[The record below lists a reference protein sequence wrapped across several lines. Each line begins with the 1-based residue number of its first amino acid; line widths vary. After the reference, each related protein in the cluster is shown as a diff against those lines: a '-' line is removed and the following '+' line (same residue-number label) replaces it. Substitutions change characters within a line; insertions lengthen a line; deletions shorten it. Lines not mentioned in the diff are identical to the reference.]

1 MAGWRE
7 RLWSRPGARA
17 QQRGGIQSLAMTPD
31 GRHVITGGGDGL
43 LRIWR
48 PAPWKL
54 LGEIDTY
61 ANVVKSVAVTPDGV
75 RVVASG
81 HGTVGVWNLWTGE
94 PVTGPLDVH
103 RYLGEWGI
111 ALSVHA
117 ALTPDGRRIVTGGGE
132 GKVHVLSL
140 ESGIPAG
147 RSIQAHKLVAAVAVT
162 PDGRKIVSTGHEDGK
177 DGVLR
182 IWDLADGSPVGGP
195 VTAHRCFVQGLAI
208 TPDGTRAVSGGV
220 DGRLQFTELDGSGTT
235 SGVDVAAHGETV
247 AGIAVAPDSRIVS
260 VGSGGVA
267 HVWDPVTPPAQAR
280 TFRTESRYLSAVVV
294 SPDGRRF
301 VTASRNTGVL
311 QVWNMPPPAR
321 GA

>member
-7 RLWSRPGARA
+7 RLLSRPGARA

-48 PAPWKL
+48 LAPWKL
-54 LGEIDTY
+54 LAEIDTY
-61 ANVVKSVAVTPDGV
+61 ASVVRSVAVTPDGE

-81 HGTVGVWNLWTGE
+81 HGTVGVWSLRTGE

-103 RYLGEWGI
+103 RYTGEWGV
-111 ALSVHA
+111 AMSVSA
-117 ALTPDGRRIVTGGGE
+117 ALTPDGGRIVTGGGE
-132 GKVHVLSL
+132 GKVHVLSVA
-140 ESGIPAG
+140 SGRPAG
-147 RSIQAHKLVAAVAVT
+147 RSFQAHRLVAAVAVT
-162 PDGRKIVSTGHEDGK
+162 PDGKKIVSTGHEDGK

-182 IWDLADGSPVGGP
+182 VWDLADGSPVGGP
-195 VTAHRCFVQGLAI
+195 VAAHRCFVQGLAV
-208 TPDGTRAVSGGV
+208 TPDGARAVSGGV
-220 DGRLQFTELDGSGTT
+220 DGRMQFTELDGSGTT
-235 SGVDVAAHGETV
+235 TGVDVAAHGETV
-247 AGIAVAPDSRIVS
+247 SGIAVAPDSRIVS

-267 HVWDPVTPPAQAR
+267 HVWDPATPPAAAR
-280 TFRTESRYLSAVVV
+280 TFRTESRYLSAVAV

-311 QVWNMPPPAR
+311 QVWNLPPAP